1 MAEYPE
7 KTKWKIERKGRQ
19 WLLIQV
25 LSVSAAVLLVLFLCM
40 ILGARLPGAT

>member
-7 KTKWKIERKGRQ
+7 KPKRKTERKGWQ

-40 ILGARLPGAT
+40 ILGTRLPGAT